1 MQRSNIIKASRVL
14 HLLWKFTEKLRL
26 YFSYPCDKACFELAV
41 KIDDIKLYYETK
53 NKLWGF
59 SGPVIIY
66 AKWNHSNCTINN
78 KKQIIPLK

>member
-1 MQRSNIIKASRVL
+1 MKKTIPQSASSA
-14 HLLWKFTEKLRL
+14 L

-41 KIDDIKLYYETK
+41 KIDDIKMYYETK

-66 AKWNHSNCTINN
+66 AKWNHSKNS
-78 KKQIIPLK
+78 